1 MYFCLPNRTKEKD
14 DWEEKYMIYH
24 ISLFWDMDCKK
35 NMIYSVCIWGHFSSK
50 YGREKEEDMS
60 TACMSHSLIFLA
72 HDTAIKGLERG
83 MHIVLLQSCSYTAHF
98 SVCSLNCLIERLHE
112 RIPRSCFNF
121 LSSCASSYL
130 HPDDVCHPVDLRLP
144 LVAAEMP
151 EEEKAWSHQS
161 LISTSLFSHPF

>member
-1 MYFCLPNRTKEKD
+1 
-14 DWEEKYMIYH
+14 
-24 ISLFWDMDCKK
+24 
-35 NMIYSVCIWGHFSSK
+35 
-50 YGREKEEDMS
+50 MS
-60 TACMSHSLIFLA
+60 TVCMSHSLIFLA
-72 HDTAIKGLERG
+72 HDTAIKGL
-83 MHIVLLQSCSYTAHF
+83 HIVLLQSCSYAAHF
-98 SVCSLNCLIERLHE
+98 SVYSLNCLIERLHE

-151 EEEKAWSHQS
+151 EEEKAWSHQL